1 MAVGLST
8 RIKKKVITYYDH
20 NETEKKN
27 HSNSKGDAGS
37 IESKVAAA
45 SEEWLSVALNKNV
58 SFVVSLFLYRKN
70 VFFYKSCV
78 RVEESLEE
86 LGPEETREKIATIT

>member
-20 NETEKKN
+20 NETEKEN

-58 SFVVSLFLYRKN
+58 SFVVSLFFLYRKN
-70 VFFYKSCV
+70 VFF
-78 RVEESLEE
+78 L
-86 LGPEETREKIATIT
+86 

>member
-1 MAVGLST
+1 M
-8 RIKKKVITYYDH
+8 ITMRLK
-20 NETEKKN
+20 KKN

-58 SFVVSLFLYRKN
+58 SFVVSLFFIQKKRL
-70 VFFYKSCV
+70 F
-78 RVEESLEE
+78 L
-86 LGPEETREKIATIT
+86 

>member
-58 SFVVSLFLYRKN
+58 SFVVSLFFYTEKTSFFINPVCVWKN
-70 VFFYKSCV
+70 RWKNWVLRRPGKKS
-78 RVEESLEE
+78 RQ
-86 LGPEETREKIATIT
+86 